1 MVVIDPRNLPS
12 MVSMSRLLVGSSNNK
27 MCGAWNIGGHVVRG
41 LCIVV
46 FVICLHSDYLP
57 VN

>member
-46 FVICLHSDYLP
+46 FVIRLHSD
-57 VN
+57 